1 MVVLAIG
8 MLASLAGLVAAQ
20 GTLPDVVMQID
31 GLGLFLEPTASLFDI
46 TIPIEG

>member
-20 GTLPDVVMQID
+20 GTLSDVVMQID
-31 GLGLFLEPTASLFDI
+31 SLGPLLE
-46 TIPIEG
+46 